1 MTTASTSL
9 LGLALPVTGEL
20 SGTWGDTVNNSITS
34 LLDSAIAGTTTI
46 TADADIVL
54 STTALATNE
63 SRQAIIK
70 WATTSGTTTRN
81 ITAPAQS
88 KVYIVINAATDAQ
101 SIVFRGVGPT
111 TGVTIAQNEK
121 AIVAWNGSDFVKVG
135 GTGSGAGTV
144 TSVGWTGGI
153 VSVATATTTPA
164 FTIAGTSGGIP
175 YFNSA
180 TTWATSAALTQYG
193 VLYGGGP
200 GVAPA
205 TTSAGI
211 TGQVLQAN
219 TGGAPTWGTVVGTGD
234 VVGPSSATNNGIA
247 LFDAT
252 TGKLIKNSSA
262 QDGLIYG
269 LTVGRGLGSSSTN
282 TAFGVSSL
290 SSHSGT
296 GTNSAFGY
304 QTLKNLTTAGGCT
317 AVGTSALAAN
327 TTGNNNT
334 AVGYGTL
341 QGVTTGSNNTA
352 MGWTALSSGTGAA
365 DNTAIGYQSMCVV
378 STGYRNTAVGSL
390 SYANCTIG
398 YENVAIGYGSL
409 QLATG
414 GAQNTCVGFQSG
426 NTILTG
432 GGNVAVGYQALALNS
447 TNSYSVAIGYQTAY
461 NSVNT
466 GTVAAGYKAGYATTT
481 NPITAIGYYALTAST
496 GVGNTAVGYT
506 AGMGTT
512 TAQSNTFFGYEAGKT
527 TTSSYNTA
535 VGSGALAVA
544 TNAPYNTAVGASAA
558 AVVSNAAGVTAVGY
572 LACNATTT
580 SIQTGVGY
588 RALAVA
594 TGSANTG
601 LGYNAGDIITTG
613 TNNTIV
619 GYNSSPSAAAAIQQ
633 IVIGSSCTGQG
644 NNYVTIGTSGTDYIY
659 NQFNTNATWTKA
671 SDIRIKK
678 NIQNMPIGLDFLK
691 EINVKSYNW
700 KPSNELPENIIG
712 YSEENTKDTTT
723 TMYGLMAQEVK
734 AAMDKY
740 GFEHFA
746 GWNVRES
753 DGLQGVST
761 ESFVLPLINAVKE
774 LSAQIESMK
783 AEIAE
788 LKNR

>member
-70 WATTSGTTTRN
+70 WATASGTTTRN

-88 KVYIVINAATDAQ
+88 KVYIVINAATAAQ

-135 GTGSGAGTV
+135 SSSGGGTV

-205 TTSAGI
+205 ATSAGI
-211 TGQVLQAN
+211 TGQVLVAN
-219 TGGAPTWGTVVGTGD
+219 TGGAPTWGAVVGVGD
-234 VVGPSSATNNGIA
+234 VVGPASATTGAVA
-247 LFDAT
+247 LFDGT
-252 TGKLIKNSSA
+252 TGKLIKNSSTSDA
-262 QDGLIYG
+262 TINS
-269 LTVGRGLGSSSTN
+269 VNIGLGQNNISTN
-282 TAFGVSSL
+282 LRFGVGSLQAISTGNNNIAFG
-290 SSHSGT
+290 T
-296 GTNSAFGY
+296 SAMTLATTATYNIAIGIE
-304 QTLKNLTTAGGCT
+304 TLKNLTTGSRNVAIGWNTLRLSGSCSRNTALGHSSMGQMYSGSENVAVGDWALSIGSANNNCT
-317 AVGTSALAAN
+317 AVGLEALM
-327 TTGNNNT
+327 
-334 AVGYGTL
+334 Y
-341 QGVTTGSNNTA
+341 
-352 MGWTALSSGTGAA
+352 
-365 DNTAIGYQSMCVV
+365 
-378 STGYRNTAVGSL
+378 
-390 SYANCTIG
+390 
-398 YENVAIGYGSL
+398 
-409 QLATG
+409 
-414 GAQNTCVGFQSG
+414 
-426 NTILTG
+426 
-432 GGNVAVGYQALALNS
+432 
-447 TNSYSVAIGYQTAY
+447 
-461 NSVNT
+461 
-466 GTVAAGYKAGYATTT
+466 
-481 NPITAIGYYALTAST
+481 
-496 GVGNTAVGYT
+496 
-506 AGMGTT
+506 
-512 TAQSNTFFGYEAGKT
+512 
-527 TTSSYNTA
+527 
-535 VGSGALAVA
+535 
-544 TNAPYNTAVGASAA
+544 
-558 AVVSNAAGVTAVGY
+558 
-572 LACNATTT
+572 
-580 SIQTGVGY
+580 
-588 RALAVA
+588 A
-594 TGSANTG
+594 TGSSNTA
-601 LGYNAGDIITTG
+601 LGWSAGTAITTG
-613 TNNTIV
+613 TNNV
-619 GYNSSPSAAAAIQQ
+619 LLGSNSAASVVDAFNQ
-633 IVIGSSCTGQG
+633 IVIGTNGVGQG
-644 NNYVTIGTSGTDYIY
+644 NNYVSIGSGGTNYIY
-659 NQFNTNATWTKA
+659 NAFNTNATWTKA

-678 NIQNMPIGLDFLK
+678 NIQDVAIGLNFIKD
-691 EINVKSYNW
+691 INVKSYNW
-700 KPSNELPENIIG
+700 RPNNEYPENIIG
-712 YSEENTKDTTT
+712 YNKENTQDTIT

-734 AAMDKY
+734 AAMDKH

-783 AEIAE
+783 AEIYE